1 MFTDN
6 SYSPPPSQRR
16 ELKSERLWSSGAPH
30 RRGMSWNCC
39 SRTTRRWYLY
49 PCFRAESSELSIALL
64 GVQNQGIPIVQFW
77 SIFRACASH
86 YTRDGR
92 IQCPTPLGTPF
103 HCAPPTISN
112 HSLLQNPPPQGK
124 GRRGG
129 QSVSRLSRHCSACNR
144 NSGAW
149 VASRGSCIIVHGL
162 RPFISTTGK
171 APRELAT
178 L

>member
-1 MFTDN
+1 M
-6 SYSPPPSQRR
+6 R
-16 ELKSERLWSSGAPH
+16 PH

-39 SRTTRRWYLY
+39 SRTTRRWNLF
-49 PCFRAESSELSIALL
+49 PCFRAKSSELSVALL
-64 GVQNQGIPIVQFW
+64 G
-77 SIFRACASH
+77 FRTKSFLSLSSKVFPGMRQPSCG
-86 YTRDGR
+86 DGR
-92 IQCPTPLGTPF
+92 ICRPTPLGTPF
-103 HCAPPTISN
+103 HCIPPTISN